1 MKELFELVLHA
12 EDELVKSVS
21 LVSDRAGIRGIGF
34 DPAGAK
40 DERSAFNPRDY
51 SPVELGMIEE
61 TVKLIRGR
69 LMSA

>member
-1 MKELFELVLHA
+1 MKELFELALHA
-12 EDELVKSVS
+12 EDERVKSVR
-21 LVSDRAGIRGIGF
+21 LVSDRAGIRGIDF

-40 DERSAFNPRDY
+40 DERSALNPRDY

-69 LMSA
+69 IMSA